1 MMTPDMMARNIANAF
16 LLCRRRSQLSVES
29 LAELLSCDIALI
41 ERIENADCDECFQIR
56 ENYNDKESVQ
66 RRMCDAIKLTPA
78 ICLELD
84 DGIIF

>member
-16 LLCRRRSQLSVES
+16 LSCRRRSKLSVES
-29 LAELLSCDIALI
+29 LAELSRCDITLI
-41 ERIENADCDECFQIR
+41 ERIENADFDECFRIQ